1 MKDIKLGVLVS
12 GGGTNLQAIID
23 SIEQG
28 KIKGEISVVISSNER
43 AYALKRAE
51 KHGIPG
57 IYINRNDFQTQQE
70 YEEYMTKTLK
80 TYNVDLVLLAGFMKV
95 LSPIFIAEFKN
106 RIMNIH
112 PALIPAF
119 CGMGFYGSRV
129 HKAVLDYGV
138 KVTGATVHFVDEGA
152 DTGPIILQ
160 EVVPVLDDDTIDS
173 LAARV
178 LEVEHKIFPEAVRL
192 FSEGK
197 LLLKG
202 RRVLIKND
210 R

>member
-43 AYALKRAE
+43 TYALKRAE

>member
-43 AYALKRAE
+43 TYALKRAG

-70 YEEYMTKTLK
+70 YEEYMIKTLK

-178 LEVEHKIFPEAVRL
+178 LEVEHKIVPEAVRL

-210 R
+210 K

>member
-1 MKDIKLGVLVS
+1 MTGIKLGVLVS
-12 GGGTNLQAIID
+12 GGGTNLQAITD
-23 SIEQG
+23 SIERG
-28 KIKGEISVVISSNER
+28 KIKGEVSVVISSNER

-57 IYINRNDFQTQQE
+57 VYINRNNFKTQKE
-70 YEEYMTKTLK
+70 YEEHMITVLK
-80 TYNVDLVLLAGFMKV
+80 AYDVDLVLLAGFMKV
-95 LSPIFIAEFKN
+95 LSPVFIAEFRN
-106 RIMNIH
+106 RIMNIP

-119 CGMGFYGSRV
+119 SGMGFYGSRV
-129 HKAVLDYGV
+129 HKAVLEYGV

-160 EVVPVLDDDTIDS
+160 EVVPVLDDDTVDS

-192 FSEGK
+192 YSEGK
-197 LLLKG
+197 LVIKG
-202 RRVLIKND
+202 RRVLIKNGK
-210 R
+210 